1 MNSVANQNVATLMNS
16 NFGTHKSNNNLN
28 HFSKKEFSKV
38 YNQEKSIQ
46 QLDKKQ
52 FEALSN
58 KKMNKPSNVETDKAA
73 VSKNSDLPGNQNDK
87 IKKMNDNVTATSDL
101 TTKEKA
107 VEKTSELETVME
119 DMIMVDYSA
128 LEQMALIIVSE
139 LLGIPEET
147 LQLNLETMDMN
158 VFDLLNMNSLS
169 ELLGNVFQ
177 LEETTLLT
185 HSEAFESFKAI
196 QTELKALL
204 ESVNMSEEDIM
215 VAMEHLM
222 EGKPTLVENQVV
234 AMNGEMPS
242 SAISTETED
251 GQGDKQEVKLEVHDM
266 RSQKVTTEYDQKETG
281 KHKGDQSFNTLFS
294 QNMTDLKEVV
304 VVNKA
309 GEVKYQQVSTN
320 DIINQIVTKAI
331 VNLSDTRTS
340 MNLQLNPGNLGKIA
354 VSVVAEQGLVKG
366 QFVAEN
372 EVVKQMIERN
382 IGQLKS
388 QLEQQGIK
396 VDKIEVTLG
405 NANLHYQ
412 QKEQNDQRQSFYKTR
427 QDRINRLNRLHN
439 IEVAQPEIKSKE
451 TPKDMDGN
459 TEHTVEYLA

>member
-38 YNQEKSIQ
+38 YNQEKNIQ

-52 FEALSN
+52 FEALSSE
-58 KKMNKPSNVETDKAA
+58 KMNKPSNVETDKAA
-73 VSKNSDLPGNQNDK
+73 VDKNSDLPVDQKEK
-87 IKKMNDNVTATSDL
+87 IKSMNESVVGTSDSK
-101 TTKEKA
+101 TKEKA
-107 VEKTSELETVME
+107 VEETSELETVME
-119 DMIMVDYSA
+119 DMIMVDYGA
-128 LEQMALIIVSE
+128 LEQMALTIVSE
-139 LLGIPEET
+139 LLGIPEAT

-185 HSEAFESFKAI
+185 HGEAFESFKAI

-215 VAMEHLM
+215 VAMQHLT
-222 EGKPTLVENQVV
+222 EGKTTPVENQQV
-234 AMNGEMPS
+234 AVSGEIPS
-242 SAISTETED
+242 GAISTETED
-251 GQGDKQEVKLEVHDM
+251 SQGNKQEVKLEVHDM
-266 RSQKVTTEYDQKETG
+266 RSQKVTTEYDQKEAG
-281 KHKGDQSFNTLFS
+281 KQKGDQSFSTLFS
-294 QNMTDLKEVV
+294 QNTTDLKEVV

-354 VSVVAEQGLVKG
+354 VSVVAEQGMVKG

-372 EVVKQMIERN
+372 EVVKQMIESN

-405 NANLHYQ
+405 NASLHYH
-412 QKEQNDQRQSFYKTR
+412 QKEQSDQRQSFNKTR

-439 IEVAQPEIKSKE
+439 IEVAQPEIKSTE

-459 TEHTVEYLA
+459 MEHTVEYSA